1 MSPAFLVR
9 MAPSCSAS
17 KYIMDA
23 PTSILST
30 LLFETIQPP
39 KRGTGRVVRFGDG
52 DIDLEIATGP
62 MAERVLAL
70 LEKVGEPMTT
80 SEIARGTGSNSS
92 QVSTALKRL
101 ISSGV
106 VASISVEGCYRE
118 YKLKA

>member
-1 MSPAFLVR
+1 MGTQP
-9 MAPSCSAS
+9 
-17 KYIMDA
+17 
-23 PTSILST
+23 SILST
-30 LLFETIQPP
+30 LLFDAIHPP
-39 KRGTGRVVRFGDG
+39 KKGSGRVIRFGDG

-62 MAERVLAL
+62 MGDRVLAL

-106 VASISVEGCYRE
+106 VAPISVEGCYRE
-118 YKLKA
+118 YKLRT